1 MAAGIDLDLFMAGF
15 AVQHE
20 LVLLLKAGF
29 ADMVGAFV
37 IGLLFAGFN
46 NGEVCLVDA
55 INVANRV
62 RGD

>member
-1 MAAGIDLDLFMAGF
+1 MPAGIDLDFFMAGF
-15 AVQHE
+15 AVQHK

-29 ADMVGAFV
+29 ADVVGALV

-55 INVANRV
+55 INVADRV
-62 RGD
+62 RGN